1 MLMVVI
7 TYMHK
12 NFKKLLACFLAAAL
26 VIPSG
31 AIIVS
36 SEKANGDAGISSEN
50 EPEEN
55 SETEENSEPDEG
67 YVMRTEKEVLSS
79 MTMAFEN
86 ENLKFYYSEDEDIF
100 ALVNKKNNY
109 IWWSSPVNAEGDTQ
123 AKGLVKKELA
133 SSMVILYGVPDS
145 RTTSTLRSAKNG
157 RMIYKVKDNVL
168 SVTYKF
174 PVAGF
179 TVPVEYTLEEK
190 SLSAKIITSQIKEE
204 NKDNEEGQ
212 ILIDIS
218 VLPNMMSAGKDEDGY
233 YVIPDGSGALIDF
246 NNGKTST
253 RPYSGRIYG
262 DDITS
267 VSLTKPPVSEQIY
280 LPVYGAVKKNG
291 NGLLAVLHKGDAN
304 AQILSSVSTL
314 SKSSYNLCYSK
325 FTVRSTDTYYMSG
338 EPLTVFEKNNIKTPE
353 LEMKFFPLSEKN
365 IDYVDIAGAYRNY
378 LTDEQGVNKKQN
390 NLGLY
395 VDIYGGAEKV
405 EPVCGIPVTRKKSV
419 TSFGQAEKIL
429 EKLTEGGADNIILS
443 YNNWTNDGIK
453 NKVDFKTKPSSVL
466 GGKKEFRS
474 LTEYCENND
483 ISFYP
488 TVNNKTFSSGN
499 GYWSFSD
506 TALRTSGQY
515 SKQISYNLAYGTEN
529 KLKDPESLLSPSV
542 FGEIFSKLSKNYS
555 KAGFDKICIGDMTA
569 DLYGDYGKKSLSR
582 NDMMNYVQD
591 GLLKMNEDVGSV
603 LAHTANAYTFR
614 YVDHISDVP
623 LSSGK
628 FDIFD
633 RDIPFFQIVMHGLI
647 PYSSESINGSADSE
661 RLFLMAVATGSNLH
675 YDMIYEDTS
684 ELKDTEYDRYFYAN
698 YYYWTETA
706 TGEYRLI
713 KDVLGDVRNQYI
725 TGFEDNGT
733 ETVTTYSDG
742 TVITV
747 NFETGQ
753 IKTKDSVYMLT
764 DYIDTEGDLIF

>member
-1 MLMVVI
+1 MQ
-7 TYMHK
+7 
-12 NFKKLLACFLAAAL
+12 KKIKKVLACFLAAVL
-26 VIPSG
+26 FIPSG
-31 AIIVS
+31 AITVS
-36 SEKANGDAGISSEN
+36 SKKAADAEISSED
-50 EPEEN
+50 ERDEN
-55 SETEENSEPDEG
+55 SASDKT
-67 YVMRTEKEVLSS
+67 YVMRTEKEVLST
-79 MTMAFEN
+79 MTMACEN
-86 ENLKFYYSEDEDIF
+86 ENLRFYYSENEDIF

-109 IWWSSPVNAEGDTQ
+109 IWWSSPVNAQGDTQ

-168 SVTYKF
+168 NVTYKF
-174 PVAGF
+174 PMAGF
-179 TVPVEYTLEEK
+179 TIPVEYTLEEK
-190 SLSAKIITSQIKEE
+190 CLSAKIKTSQIKEE
-204 NKDNEEGQ
+204 NKDTDEGQ
-212 ILIDIS
+212 ILIDIC

-233 YVIPDGSGALIDF
+233 YVIPDGSGAVIDF
-246 NNGKTST
+246 NNGKTSA
-253 RPYSGRIYG
+253 RPYNGKIYG

-267 VSLTKPPVSEQIY
+267 VPLTKPPVSEQIY

-291 NGLLAVLHKGDAN
+291 NGILAVLHKGDAN

-314 SKSSYNLCYSK
+314 SKSSYNICYSK

-338 EPLTVFEKNNIKTPE
+338 EPLTVFEKDKIKTPE
-353 LEMKFFPLSEKN
+353 LEIKFFPVNEKN
-365 IDYVDIAGAYRNY
+365 IDYVDIADAYRNY
-378 LTDEQGVNKKQN
+378 LIDEQGISKKQN
-390 NLGLY
+390 NMGLY
-395 VDIYGGAEKV
+395 VDIYGGAEKL

-419 TSFGQAEKIL
+419 TSFSQAEKIL
-429 EKLTEGGADNIILS
+429 TKLTEGGADNIILS

-453 NKVDFKTKPSSVL
+453 NKVDFKTRPASVL
-466 GGKKEFRS
+466 GNKKEFNS
-474 LTEYCENND
+474 LIEYCKNND

-488 TVNNKTFSSGN
+488 TVNNKTFSAGN
-499 GYWSFSD
+499 GYWPFSD

-515 SKQISYNLAYGTEN
+515 SKQLSYNLAYGTEN

-542 FGEIFSKLSKNYS
+542 FGEIFSKLAKNYS
-555 KAGFDKICIGDMTA
+555 KAGFDKICIGDMTYV
-569 DLYGDYGKKSLSR
+569 LYGDYGKKSLSR
-582 NDMMNYVQD
+582 NDMMEYVQD
-591 GLLKMNEDVGSV
+591 GLAKINDDVGSV

-614 YVDHISDVP
+614 YIDHISGVP

-647 PYSSESINGSADSE
+647 PYSSASINRSADSE

-675 YDMIYEDTS
+675 YDMIYEDAS
-684 ELKDTEYDRYFYAN
+684 ELKDTEYDRYYYAN
-698 YYYWTETA
+698 YYYWTDTS
-706 TGEYRLI
+706 TGEYKLI
-713 KDVLGDVRNQYI
+713 KDVLNDVRDQYI

-733 ETVTTYSDG
+733 ETLTTYSDG

-747 NFETGQ
+747 NFQTGQ
-753 IKTKDSVYMLT
+753 IKNKNSVYMLT